1 MLDKIKHNWKNILIF
16 ILLIFGLNKCT
27 QSCNRQTTIDEQTKT
42 ILTLDSTLTSKNSE
56 ITVLKRDTCEYLNRI
71 RMYDKF
77 VKQTDEYIRQR
88 NRTDSINAVNSA
100 RQKLQT
106 DELIKQNREL
116 INKTNK

>member
-27 QSCNRQTTIDEQTKT
+27 QSCNRQTTIDKQTKT

-56 ITVLKRDTCEYLNRI
+56 ITALKRDTCEYLNRI

-77 VKQTDEYIRQR
+77 GKQTDEYIRQR

-100 RQKLQT
+100 RQKAQT